1 MAEKPTAALDYLA
14 NPAKYPAKPVCA
26 VFGDETFLRR
36 QTILA
41 MRTAVLGGDDADFSL
56 AAFEGRNAVFRDVHE
71 VLSTVAMFG
80 GGSRLAVVEN
90 ADDFVT
96 RYRPQLEDYAA
107 KPSRSGVL
115 VLDLDSLPSNTRLY
129 KSIAAAGLLI
139 DGKAPAPARLT
150 KWLTDWAK
158 QHHRIVLSPTLA
170 DMLVERIGPEL
181 GLLDQELAKLAL
193 VVGDDRKVTPELIG
207 SSVGGWRTKTTW
219 EMLDAAMD
227 GHVADAMLQLDRL
240 LSSGE
245 QPIGILGQISAS
257 LRRFAAATR
266 LVLQAETARRRP
278 NLREVLEQAGV
289 RSFVWPRRKSRRG
302 NVGPRNV
309 FALRPCSRLRLRKAP
324 TATNGRGFTGH
335 PIYPKPSSFP
345 LASAPCFHYDP
356 TPLCPGAIDRLRRD
370 QPSRLYDTVMP
381 CPSLCRSSPPCLPNS
396 PCRAARRPGRQT
408 GRHRPA

>member
-1 MAEKPTAALDYLA
+1 MAEKPTTALDYLA
-14 NPAKYPAKPVCA
+14 NPAKYPTKPVCA

-41 MRTAVLGGDDADFSL
+41 LRTAVLGGDDADFSL
-56 AAFEGRNAVFRDVHE
+56 ATFEGNKVVFRDVHE

-80 GGSRLAVVEN
+80 GGNRLAVVEN

-96 RYRPQLEDYAA
+96 RYRPQLEDYVA
-107 KPSRSGVL
+107 KPSRSGVS

-129 KSIAAAGLLI
+129 KSIAASGLLI
-139 DGKAPAPARLT
+139 DAGSPPPARLT
-150 KWLTDWAK
+150 KWLADWAK
-158 QHHRIVLSPTLA
+158 QHHRVVLSPSAA
-170 DMLVERIGPEL
+170 DLLVERIGPEL

-193 VVGDDRKVTPELIG
+193 VVGDDRKVTPELID

-289 RSFVWPRRKSRRG
+289 RSFVLQRAERQ
-302 NVGPRNV
+302 
-309 FALRPCSRLRLRKAP
+309 LRLLGRQRGAQLYRWLLQADLDLKGESTMPPRLILERLIVRLAAP
-324 TATNGRGFTGH
+324 QEPAG
-335 PIYPKPSSFP
+335 K
-345 LASAPCFHYDP
+345 
-356 TPLCPGAIDRLRRD
+356 
-370 QPSRLYDTVMP
+370 
-381 CPSLCRSSPPCLPNS
+381 
-396 PCRAARRPGRQT
+396 RRP
-408 GRHRPA
+408 A